1 MGSSNRPNTAL
12 RRVSL
17 GLLAGACAVATVP
30 SQAGAPEFVTSI
42 RGWYTTIERPLAGRE
57 PGWPVTIVAI
67 DRPATRIPY
76 AAPPLT
82 GERHHLEGIASFYW
96 QDQLTANGERFEKS
110 DFTAAHLTL
119 PFGTR
124 VQVTNAIN
132 GRTVVVRINDR
143 GPYKPGRIIDLSEAA
158 GHAIGMKDTGIVPV
172 QIKVL
177 N

>member
-1 MGSSNRPNTAL
+1 MPG
-12 RRVSL
+12 RVSL
-17 GLLAGACAVATVP
+17 GLLAVAVAAGHVP
-30 SQAGAPEFVTSI
+30 AHAGAPEFVTSI
-42 RGWYTTIERPLAGRE
+42 RGWYTTIERRLAGRE
-57 PGWPVTIVAI
+57 PGWPVTIIAI

-76 AAPPLT
+76 ASPPPLT
-82 GERHHLEGIASFYW
+82 GERHRLEGIASYYW
-96 QDQLTANGERFEKS
+96 QDQMTANGERFEKS
-110 DFTAAHLTL
+110 EFTAAHLTL

-132 GRTVVVRINDR
+132 GRAVVVRINDR

-158 GHAIGMKDTGIVPV
+158 GHAIGMKDVGVVPV